1 MLYLMPFKMGE
12 RQELQWYLVKYERKR
27 EKFKLYKGQNHE
39 PHNIV
44 YDNADKLVS
53 IGTVIRIE
61 SISSFHPLQSE
72 EEVRG
77 EFIEAWVIMTMSGT
91 FTPNKQM

>member
-1 MLYLMPFKMGE
+1 MRG
-12 RQELQWYLVKYERKR
+12 KR

-39 PHNIV
+39 SHIQFN
-44 YDNADKLVS
+44 DNADKLVP
-53 IGTVIRIE
+53 IRTVIRIE
-61 SISSFHPLQSE
+61 SISSFHSLQSE

-77 EFIEAWVIMTMSGT
+77 EFIKAWVIMTMSGT

>member
-1 MLYLMPFKMGE
+1 MRGKE
-12 RQELQWYLVKYERKR
+12 RNLNYTKDRTMNLIIQ
-27 EKFKLYKGQNHE
+27 FN
-39 PHNIV
+39 
-44 YDNADKLVS
+44 DNAGKLVS
-53 IGTVIRIE
+53 TGTVIRIE